1 MQRVAGLFGSL
12 IVSLPSGKTE
22 PFSYDGD
29 LSVLLSDWY
38 HKSIYQQEL
47 GLSSIPFQF
56 VGEPQVGSLLAC
68 LDSLLPSSD
77 HYPFSDSRETLS
89 SLFPEL
95 LLLLLLW
102 IGVVS
107 LLLLLVSSD
116 LCWFLFCGC
125 CMDGSTCCVHTV
137 AADPGAWEVQLLARP
152 ASRRVCSK
160 LISRLFAVQCHKPR
174 LRTFRVACAAWEDL
188 PLAHRQHGYTLFPQ
202 LQDRGKPILNP
213 PQLCSS
219 RTHRSI
225 LGLQNSWFSSG
236 ASRSFLTVCCC
247 SV

>member
-1 MQRVAGLFGSL
+1 LLARALQAGTYFYHGHLAMQRAAGLFGSL
-12 IVSLPSGKTE
+12 IVSLPPGKTE

-95 LLLLLLW
+95 LLLLLLFW

-107 LLLLLVSSD
+107 LLLLLESAPPG
-116 LCWFLFCGC
+116 LF
-125 CMDGSTCCVHTV
+125 
-137 AADPGAWEVQLLARP
+137 
-152 ASRRVCSK
+152 
-160 LISRLFAVQCHKPR
+160 
-174 LRTFRVACAAWEDL
+174 
-188 PLAHRQHGYTLFPQ
+188 
-202 LQDRGKPILNP
+202 
-213 PQLCSS
+213 
-219 RTHRSI
+219 
-225 LGLQNSWFSSG
+225 
-236 ASRSFLTVCCC
+236 
-247 SV
+247 